1 MFVNVTIQKELD
13 LHFLP
18 TCVKHLILFMFLLQ
32 NPKNFFSSAGR
43 MSHLHLYLLMSSDI
57 LTGSSS
63 YTLHH
68 HFIFYALWLKPALC
82 CNTATYCIGVSTR
95 WCWIIYNITLCAAFY
110 TISLFN
116 LSQLSSVALY
126 FDAPSLKLWKWK
138 YECQWVHW
146 PHWLSLFD

>member
-1 MFVNVTIQKELD
+1 MCQTPYLVYVSFTEPQKRFFQVQVECLTFTCHV
-13 LHFLP
+13 LWHF
-18 TCVKHLILFMFLLQ
+18 
-32 NPKNFFSSAGR
+32 
-43 MSHLHLYLLMSSDI
+43 D
-57 LTGSSS
+57 GSSS
-63 YTLHH
+63 YTLRH

-126 FDAPSLKLWKWK
+126 FDAPSLKLWK